1 MKELQ
6 YRRVEKILNSK
17 KLQKELSGIQGFAFY
32 HALDE
37 LIISADKLFTLN
49 EVVEEANRI
58 VEKDVY
64 PQIQVNENLQVVKGD
79 LGVLGL
85 IALGHEIILVQE
97 LSSKSKKYHNG
108 AGYGEISVSAYS
120 VFKSIEVSPEK
131 NEKYSVNLNKLKRLK
146 DF

>member
-6 YRRVEKILNSK
+6 YSALVKVLNSK
-17 KLQKELSGIQGFAFY
+17 ELQKELRGNQEFAFY

-79 LGVLGL
+79 LGLLGL

>member
-120 VFKSIEVSPEK
+120 VFKSIGVSPEK